1 MKERIY
7 FVLAI
12 LLTTQIGCAFVVT
25 AAGSFVGNLGADM
38 VEEKIKEH
46 KIEKMFE
53 DDAEPDKCL
62 KNCTCSMERL
72 L

>member
-1 MKERIY
+1 MRLL
-7 FVLAI
+7 LAI

-38 VEEKIKEH
+38 VDEKIKEH

-53 DDAEPDKCL
+53 ADTEFDRCL
-62 KNCTCSMERL
+62 KNCT
-72 L
+72 

>member
-1 MKERIY
+1 MKL
-7 FVLAI
+7 VMLAI

-53 DDAEPDKCL
+53 ADTEFDRCL
-62 KNCTCSMERL
+62 KNCT
-72 L
+72 

>member
-38 VEEKIKEH
+38 VEEKI
-46 KIEKMFE
+46 
-53 DDAEPDKCL
+53 
-62 KNCTCSMERL
+62 R
-72 L
+72 

>member
-1 MKERIY
+1 MRLL
-7 FVLAI
+7 LAI

-53 DDAEPDKCL
+53 ADTEFDSCL
-62 KNCTCSMERL
+62 KNCT
-72 L
+72 

>member
-1 MKERIY
+1 MR
-7 FVLAI
+7 VLLAI

-53 DDAEPDKCL
+53 ADTEFDRCL
-62 KNCTCSMERL
+62 KNCT
-72 L
+72 

>member
-1 MKERIY
+1 MNKNENSTMRSLLLI
-7 FVLAI
+7 I
-12 LLTTQIGCAFVVT
+12 LLTTQTSCSFIVT

-53 DDAEPDKCL
+53 EDAELDKCL
-62 KNCTCSMERL
+62 KNCT
-72 L
+72 

>member
-53 DDAEPDKCL
+53 ADTEFDRCL
-62 KNCTCSMERL
+62 KNCT
-72 L
+72 

>member
-1 MKERIY
+1 MRLL
-7 FVLAI
+7 LAI

-53 DDAEPDKCL
+53 ADTEFDRCL
-62 KNCTCSMERL
+62 KNCT
-72 L
+72 

>member
-1 MKERIY
+1 MRLLI
-7 FVLAI
+7 AI

-53 DDAEPDKCL
+53 ADTEFDRCL
-62 KNCTCSMERL
+62 KNCT
-72 L
+72 